1 MFNLDKYRG
10 RFVSPIK
17 FTSLITEDFNVGFL
31 MIIAI
36 LNWSFKRPR
45 RFIFFIRI
53 IFRFI
58 FANIRRFVAERIID
72 GKIPVVLAISPTMKC
87 NYNCIGCYSR
97 GRMEDNELST
107 EELDNLFSEAEN
119 LGVPSVVV
127 TGGEPFLRNDLLP
140 IIENHRNLLFVVIT
154 NGSYFSPTVA
164 KRIANSGNVIVLF
177 SIEGFEKDTDD
188 RRISG
193 AYRNAIRAMELMRTV
208 DSM

>member
-1 MFNLDKYRG
+1 MLNLDKYRG
-10 RFVSPIK
+10 GFILLIRFIS
-17 FTSLITEDFNVGFL
+17 SITEDFNIGIL

-36 LNWSFKRPR
+36 LNWSFKSPK

-53 IFRFI
+53 ISRFI
-58 FANIRRFVAERIID
+58 LANMRRFVAERTID

-97 GRMEDNELST
+97 GRMEDDELST
-107 EELDNLFSEAEN
+107 EELYNLFSEAEN

-154 NGSYFSPTVA
+154 NGS
-164 KRIANSGNVIVLF
+164 
-177 SIEGFEKDTDD
+177 
-188 RRISG
+188 
-193 AYRNAIRAMELMRTV
+193 
-208 DSM
+208 